1 MSGFGSHHAMKFK
14 FNYDDM
20 VKVRPEVSPELRP
33 CAIAWV
39 VGVFETRAGSYF
51 DKFPD
56 GIIYTIEFEDG
67 SAVEVHELDIEPN
80 TT

>member
-1 MSGFGSHHAMKFK
+1 MKPK

-20 VKVRPEVSPELRP
+20 VKVRSEARPELRP
-33 CAIAWV
+33 CAIAWI
-39 VGVFETRAGSYF
+39 VGVFETRPGSYF

-56 GIIYTIEFEDG
+56 GVIYTIEFEDG